1 MLYRSKFLNHYNQ
14 NMMKHKPIPY
24 ERQEIIRRERE
35 LAKYANTMDSLFCI
49 PFTKQGIGVDAILS
63 LIPFVG
69 DIAGLFLTMKA
80 FRMGRELGV
89 PEHKMRSAVYLAFA
103 DMVLGMI
110 PVVGTLID
118 IFLQPSRRTLK
129 VINEYVRSE
138 YGIDSD
144 LHLERPFMHLALEK
158 KQQQSDFWRKP
169 VAAWLYMHIPDF
181 FGLIVLVLMGW
192 ITVAMSKWIWS
203 GMAYLFSVI
212 AGWF

>member
-1 MLYRSKFLNHYNQ
+1 MLYRSKFLNYYNQ
-14 NMMKHKPIPY
+14 NMMKHTPIPY
-24 ERQEIIRRERE
+24 ERQEIIRRESE

-69 DIAGLFLTMKA
+69 DIAGLILTMKA

-89 PEHKMRSAVYLAFA
+89 PEYKMRPAVYLAFA
-103 DMVLGMI
+103 DMVLGMV

-144 LHLERPFMHLALEK
+144 LHLERPFMHAALEK

-169 VAAWLYMHIPDF
+169 VVVWLYLHVPDF

-203 GMAYLFSVI
+203 DMTYLFSIV

>member
-1 MLYRSKFLNHYNQ
+1 
-14 NMMKHKPIPY
+14 MKHTPIPY

-49 PFTKQGIGVDAILS
+49 PFTKQGIGIDAILS

-89 PEHKMRSAVYLAFA
+89 PDHKMRPAVYLAFA
-103 DMVLGMI
+103 DMLLGMI

-138 YGIDSD
+138 YGVDCD
-144 LHLERPFMHLALEK
+144 LHLERPFMHAALEK

-169 VAAWLYMHIPDF
+169 VSAW
-181 FGLIVLVLMGW
+181 
-192 ITVAMSKWIWS
+192 
-203 GMAYLFSVI
+203 
-212 AGWF
+212 